1 MGNTSEKYFTAGK
14 RLRVALVFE
23 KINDADILSSN
34 DFDDIDL
41 RLIDPNG
48 NIVASSVSTHDNV
61 IVIDYVIPVS
71 GNYKFRINA
80 FRFVHERFTDLYYYY
95 SWNEY

>member
-1 MGNTSEKYFTAGK
+1 M
-14 RLRVALVFE
+14 FE
-23 KINDADILSSN
+23 KINNADISSSN